1 MGEETKTLD
10 PAVAEILEKVKEL
23 SVLQLKGLVDALSE
37 EFGVD
42 ASAPMMAAMPM
53 MPGMGVPGAGAAE
66 EEVVEKAIFDV
77 VITAIGDKKI
87 QVIKAVREITSLAL
101 KDAKELVESAPK
113 AVKEGLPKAEAEELK
128 KKLEEA
134 GATVELK

>member
-87 QVIKAVREITSLAL
+87 QVIKAVPKSPVWRLKMRRNWWRVRRRPSRRACGRWASPWATLA
-101 KDAKELVESAPK
+101 
-113 AVKEGLPKAEAEELK
+113 
-128 KKLEEA
+128 
-134 GATVELK
+134 TR